1 MNEDQLRPLIVKQ
14 TKWAF
19 KSKNTEGESFP
30 YNLHKSIS
38 FLRSMNALL
47 NGLREFFVPLMP
59 LYFDRVISIISIL
72 GQQKEQENLKRKR
85 QQIDFNADDK
95 HCHTFY
101 ELLTLTIKNMQ
112 LNFVFDNVS
121 FIQNDTFEKISEPIA
136 QLVTLTQIGSEY
148 NNFLEDVLKPGVFD
162 IVERI
167 NNDDMWKKINY
178 DILMHTRNASAQ
190 VRLGAFKIIEYLFNR
205 IGERYLILLNDTI
218 PFLSEGMEDENP
230 DVETC
235 AKAIVAR
242 IEQMTGDSIHE
253 YLK

>member
-1 MNEDQLRPLIVKQ
+1 
-14 TKWAF
+14 
-19 KSKNTEGESFP
+19 
-30 YNLHKSIS
+30 
-38 FLRSMNALL
+38 MNALL

-59 LYFDRVISIISIL
+59 LYFEKIITIINIL
-72 GQQKEQENLKRKR
+72 GQQKEQEDKKRKR

-95 HCHTFY
+95 ENHTFY
-101 ELLTLTIKNMQ
+101 EVLTLAVKNIQ

-121 FIQNDTFEKISEPIA
+121 FIQNDSFEKISEPLA
-136 QLVTLTQIGSEY
+136 KLVTLTSIGSEY
-148 NNFLEDVLKPGVFD
+148 TNFLEDVLKSCVFD

-178 DILMHTRNASAQ
+178 DILMHTRDASAQ
-190 VRLGAFKIIEYLFNR
+190 VRLGAFKIVEHLFNR

-230 DVETC
+230 DVEAC

-242 IEQMTGDSIHE
+242 IEHMTGDSIHE